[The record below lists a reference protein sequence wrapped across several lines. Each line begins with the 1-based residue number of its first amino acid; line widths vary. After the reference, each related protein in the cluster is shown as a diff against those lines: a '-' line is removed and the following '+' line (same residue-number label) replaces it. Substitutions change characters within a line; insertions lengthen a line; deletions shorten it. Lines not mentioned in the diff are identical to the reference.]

1 MMWCAEMQMLNASE
15 ILRNAGGVGESISQ
29 NSLRVLPD
37 FLAGKLSFLCGK
49 CYKYYMKFYKLING
63 FVYDKLFGPFWFR
76 PFYSALMKE
85 VKKYS
90 TEKQIQN
97 PIILDVA
104 CGTGNV
110 LSLLKSITV
119 ENNLYGTDYSQN
131 MTQATIQK
139 LPDAHIATVSSK
151 IIPFNNVFFDC
162 VVNTI
167 SFHHF
172 PHQSEI
178 IKQMKSVLKQDGL
191 LVIIDVVPFPYL
203 PYFFTKLVHS
213 FDGAFHV
220 CSTKE
225 MIDMIDD
232 VFHKKPT
239 VVRLS
244 HFPLPVFI
252 YSVRS

>member
-1 MMWCAEMQMLNASE
+1 
-15 ILRNAGGVGESISQ
+15 
-29 NSLRVLPD
+29 
-37 FLAGKLSFLCGK
+37 
-49 CYKYYMKFYKLING
+49 MKFYKLING

-76 PFYSALMKE
+76 PFYSALVNE
-85 VKKYS
+85 VKKYF

-110 LSLLKSITV
+110 LSLLKSITI

-139 LPDAHIATVSSK
+139 LPNAHIETVSSE
-151 IIPFNNVFFDC
+151 IMPFKNTSFDC

-172 PHQSEI
+172 PHQLET
-178 IKQMKSVLKQDGL
+178 IKQMKSVLRHNGL
-191 LVIIDVVPFPYL
+191 LVIIDVVPFSYL

-220 CSTKE
+220 CSKKE
-225 MIDMIDD
+225 MIDMIENI
-232 VFHKKPT
+232 FHKKPT

-244 HFPLPVFI
+244 YFPLPVFM

>member
-1 MMWCAEMQMLNASE
+1 
-15 ILRNAGGVGESISQ
+15 
-29 NSLRVLPD
+29 
-37 FLAGKLSFLCGK
+37 
-49 CYKYYMKFYKLING
+49 MKFYKLING

-76 PFYSALMKE
+76 PFYSALVNE
-85 VKKYS
+85 VKKYF

-110 LSLLKSITV
+110 LLLLKSTTI

-139 LPDAHIATVSSK
+139 LPNAHIETVSSE
-151 IIPFNNVFFDC
+151 IMPFQNISFDC

-172 PHQSEI
+172 THQLET
-178 IKQMKSVLKQDGL
+178 IKQMKSVLRHNGL
-191 LVIIDVVPFPYL
+191 LVIIDVVPFSYL

-220 CSTKE
+220 CSKKE
-225 MIDMIDD
+225 MIDMIENI
-232 VFHKKPT
+232 FHKKPT

-244 HFPLPVFI
+244 YFPLPVFM